1 MHSFVPT
8 KRKETSFCNKMK
20 KQKLPYVRDYTHST
34 SAVCFPALRN
44 GHTLACTWRSALRV
58 LGANSWQQRHVF
70 PTPDNG
76 RIKVSPWGSVSYSTF
91 SALCTRDP
99 FSRARQR
106 LFSDQLI
113 AHFPLSQGVS
123 HVSRH
128 FLARKG
134 CVLRIL
140 IGHYPECIKKVLSL
154 YDNKPWQPSHP

>member
-44 GHTLACTWRSALRV
+44 GRTLACTWRSALRA
-58 LGANSWQQRHVF
+58 LGASLALRTSFLFHVF
-70 PTPDNG
+70 RALLKRPFFP
-76 RIKVSPWGSVSYSTF
+76 R
-91 SALCTRDP
+91 SATAVQWP
-99 FSRARQR
+99 E
-106 LFSDQLI
+106 QLI

-123 HVSRH
+123 HVSHH

-140 IGHYPECIKKVLSL
+140 FGHYPECIKKVLSL